1 MHKKEDFK
9 DLTMY
14 EEIAYSI
21 TCLEKLCLEWSII
34 SKKIAAFI
42 EILWGFTKDFDCW
55 EANIHSLKLNSKNI
69 ERYELDNI
77 DHEKKKIIAN
87 IIERLFRICLG
98 SLYTEYRYT
107 SALEDILSVEE
118 HLEKN
123 KIECP
128 DFNFYIGREKIYQD
142 DLSML
147 RCGKYNLINSIPFRE
162 K

>member
-21 TCLEKLCLEWSII
+21 TCLEKLCIEWNIG
-34 SKKIAAFI
+34 SKKMAAFI

-55 EANIHSLKLNSKNI
+55 EANIHSLKRNSI
-69 ERYELDNI
+69 GRCELGNI
-77 DHEKKKIIAN
+77 DGEKKKIIDN

-98 SLYTEYRYT
+98 NLYTEYRYT
-107 SALEDILSVEE
+107 GVLNDILSIEE
-118 HLEKN
+118 HLETN

-128 DFNFYIGREKIYQD
+128 DLNFYIGREKIYRD
-142 DLSML
+142 DLGML
-147 RCGKYNLINSIPFRE
+147 RCGKYNLTNIIPFRE

>member
-21 TCLEKLCLEWSII
+21 TCLEKLCLEWNIK
-34 SKKIAAFI
+34 SKKMAAYI

-55 EANIHSLKLNSKNI
+55 EANIHSIERNSKNI
-69 ERYELDNI
+69 ERYELKNI
-77 DHEKKKIIAN
+77 DDEKKKIIAN
-87 IIERLFRICLG
+87 MIEKMFRICLG
-98 SLYTEYRYT
+98 NLYTEYRYT
-107 SALEDILSVEE
+107 SVLQDILNIEE
-118 HLEKN
+118 YLEKN

-128 DFNFYIGREKIYQD
+128 ELKFYIGREKTYQD
-142 DLSML
+142 NLRML
-147 RCGKYNLINSIPFRE
+147 RCDKYNLTNSILFRE

>member
-21 TCLEKLCLEWSII
+21 TCLEKLCLEWNIR

-42 EILWGFTKDFDCW
+42 EILWGFSKDFDCW
-55 EANIHSLKLNSKNI
+55 EANIHTLKRNSKNI
-69 ERYELDNI
+69 ERYKLDDI
-77 DHEKKKIIAN
+77 DDKKKKIIAN
-87 IIERLFRICLG
+87 VIEKLFRICLG
-98 SLYTEYRYT
+98 NLYTEYRYT
-107 SALEDILSVEE
+107 GVLEDILSIEE
-118 HLEKN
+118 YLEKN

-128 DFNFYIGREKIYQD
+128 DLNFYIGREKIYQD
-142 DLSML
+142 NLSML
-147 RCGKYNLINSIPFRE
+147 RCHKYNLINSISFRE